1 MRTLICH
8 NETHDVVSVHIS
20 TNPTSINEEMRSEY
34 EAELDSVEAEGYDL
48 NSVDY
53 DFNEG
58 CDAHIIV
65 SDDYAYYWQI
75 VSATEV

>member
-20 TNPTSINEEMRSEY
+20 TNPSTLNEKMRREY
-34 EAELDSVEAEGYDL
+34 QNELACVEDEGYDL
-48 NSVDY
+48 NSIDC
-53 DFNEG
+53 DFSEG

-65 SDDYAYYWQI
+65 SEDYAYYWQI